1 MLSARKI
8 HLAAGLKVSGLD
20 LRKAELDFHVSRY
33 IAISGV
39 SSIQTGLA
47 YVGII
52 KIRVPEKFHAEW
64 ANTDWQVFAFYV
76 SVSLT
81 LAFALLNLIVPGTDG
96 LVVEL
101 QLHFKKL
108 HALKPIAHRVG

>member
-33 IAISGV
+33 MAISAI
-39 SSIQTGLA
+39 SSIEVGLA

-52 KIRVPEKFHAEW
+52 KIKIPVRAP
-64 ANTDWQVFAFYV
+64 
-76 SVSLT
+76 
-81 LAFALLNLIVPGTDG
+81 
-96 LVVEL
+96 
-101 QLHFKKL
+101 LHRR
-108 HALKPIAHRVG
+108 A